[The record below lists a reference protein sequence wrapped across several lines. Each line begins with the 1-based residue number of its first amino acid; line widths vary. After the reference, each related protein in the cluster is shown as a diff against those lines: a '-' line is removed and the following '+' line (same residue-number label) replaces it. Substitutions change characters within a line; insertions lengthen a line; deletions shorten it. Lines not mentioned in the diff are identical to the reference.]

1 MSCIHISIC
10 MHRCSCV
17 CACAFSRVY
26 VCVLCVCVTQ
36 RYVYISLVPF
46 VMYDGDSVQ
55 MMETHGVMFVNAK
68 QLCFHAAARAHTHT
82 LSLRQTLLKW
92 FEVLNV
98 LLNRKPGPGPD

>member
-1 MSCIHISIC
+1 MRSRLAGLGVSHAATNRLGSPWGPIEHALQQ
-10 MHRCSCV
+10 CV
-17 CACAFSRVY
+17 P
-26 VCVLCVCVTQ
+26 VL
-36 RYVYISLVPF
+36 
-46 VMYDGDSVQ
+46 MYDGDSVQ

-68 QLCFHAAARAHTHT
+68 QLCFHAAARTHTHT